1 MVCLE
6 EGNTD
11 LSEAKKKRLL
21 KIIKELKVK
30 MNEIDSLAE
39 GIDSGEIKFS
49 SSPQKSRAM
58 LEEIKVPALELLKD
72 KNK

>member
-1 MVCLE
+1 ME
-6 EGNTD
+6 NDNTS

-39 GIDSGEIKFS
+39 GIESKEISFG
-49 SSPQKSRAM
+49 SSPKKSRAM
-58 LEEIKVPALELLKD
+58 LEEIRVPALELLKD

>member
-6 EGNTD
+6 EANTG
-11 LSEAKKKRLL
+11 LSEEKKKRLL

-39 GIDSGEIKFS
+39 GIESKEISFGS
-49 SSPQKSRAM
+49 SSKKSKAI

-72 KNK
+72 KEK